1 MREYHIINL
10 FNIFVLKF
18 LQKALLKSIENNNSY
33 LQAIFINVVFKTIIL
48 KYTQTYIHIFFVTII
63 KANLG
68 LTLNPFNRVSGNKVR
83 LFTQMSLKTLDT
95 MKIFDCK
102 LSHQTI

>member
-1 MREYHIINL
+1 MNL
-10 FNIFVLKF
+10 FNIFVPKF
-18 LQKALLKSIENNNSY
+18 LPTALKRGIENYNSY
-33 LQAIFINVVFKTIIL
+33 LQAIFTNVVIKTIIL
-48 KYTQTYIHIFFVTII
+48 KYTQTYIHIFLVTII

-68 LTLNPFNRVSGNKVR
+68 LTLNPFNRESGNKVR
-83 LFTQMSLKTLDT
+83 LFTQMSLKSLDT